1 MSSSQTLI
9 VLLLGGLMGLLGQG
23 SRAVV
28 GLKTM
33 TDDAS
38 DLGVSPSDLFQAAR
52 LLISLAIGFLVGLAA
67 ALIYISGNPTAPPDW
82 HILLGFAAAGYTGTD
97 FLEAFIS
104 KYLNPTAQP
113 NAKPAATNGAVAP
126 KLAQQVEAADYAIKI
141 AEAPLQCGS
150 VNHGVAPI
158 TAAEIK
164 LLVLQCYAK
173 LPGANP
179 SPPTT
184 DSTKISD
191 LMGGDDPI
199 YYLAQQCQNFGRFD
213 TDGLMCQPRYFRKNG
228 TTLGGFVQ
236 CIQCC
241 CSHPKT
247 A

>member
-1 MSSSQTLI
+1 
-9 VLLLGGLMGLLGQG
+9 MGLLGQG

-173 LPGANP
+173 LPGRI
-179 SPPTT
+179 PPA
-184 DSTKISD
+184 DDGQHKDQRSDGRRRSD
-191 LMGGDDPI
+191 L
-199 YYLAQQCQNFGRFD
+199 LF
-213 TDGLMCQPRYFRKNG
+213 G
-228 TTLGGFVQ
+228 TTV
-236 CIQCC
+236 
-241 CSHPKT
+241 PKFWSLRYGRPHVS
-247 A
+247 AALL